1 MAKKKEVSRP
11 PKPPVTRFAD
21 GLASGKYV
29 IVTDP
34 KEVAEL
40 LEKQRGGNGKNAR
53 GCFDKTYS
61 YEI

>member
-1 MAKKKEVSRP
+1 MAKKECIPRP
-11 PKPPVTRFAD
+11 PKPPVGRFSD

-40 LEKQRGGNGKNAR
+40 IAKQRGGSGTNTR
-53 GCFDKTYS
+53 GCFEKTYS